1 MPAPTTDPKAPAPAD
16 PKAADPAPDPKA
28 QPQGDPANEPLG
40 EGGKKALD
48 AERTARGEA
57 EKRATDLQKQLDAI
71 NQANESAVEKAQR
84 EAKEAQEAATKATAD
99 ALRFRV
105 AAKHGITDEDADLFL
120 TGSDAET
127 LERQAARL
135 VERTPSGPRP
145 DPSQGGS
152 GTPAAGTPAQQ
163 FADFVQNMS

>member
-1 MPAPTTDPKAPAPAD
+1 MSETTTTEQPTEPQEQT
-16 PKAADPAPDPKA
+16 
-28 QPQGDPANEPLG
+28 QGDPADAPLG

-48 AERTARGEA
+48 AERTARKAA
-57 EKRATDLQKQLDAI
+57 ETAAAELQKQLDAL
-71 NQANESAVEKAQR
+71 NAEKMTDLERAQDA
-84 EAKEAQEAATKATAD
+84 AKKAEEAAAKATAD

-105 AAKHGITDEDADLFL
+105 AAKHGITDEDAELFL

-135 VERTPSGPRP
+135 VERTPTTPKP

-152 GTPAAGTPAQQ
+152 GESRQASPADS
-163 FADFVQNMS
+163 FAAAFEGRF